1 MIFPSIVEKFIYFDY
16 TIKCPASATGKFPGN
31 GVFSMTDLK
40 TLGRLTL
47 ALALSAALLSGCAD
61 DTVTHTAVIHAV
73 TTQAPPA
80 QETSAPAESGVP
92 DSPTYTDAGSDDRT
106 TAGETLLDEDG
117 TYSSAQDVALYLHTY
132 GELPDN
138 FITKAEARDLGWS
151 GGGLDDYLEDACI
164 GGDTFGNR
172 EGLLPEGKY
181 HECDI
186 DTLNAHS
193 RGAKRLVWDED
204 GNIYYTADHY
214 ESFELLYEGS

>member
-1 MIFPSIVEKFIYFDY
+1 MI
-16 TIKCPASATGKFPGN
+16 
-31 GVFSMTDLK
+31 DLK
-40 TLGRLTL
+40 HLGRLTL
-47 ALALSAALLSGCAD
+47 ALTLSAALLSGCAGD
-61 DTVTHTAVIHAV
+61 AV

-80 QETSAPAESGVP
+80 QETSTPTAPAPRESLP

-117 TYSSAQDVALYLHTY
+117 TYSSAEDVALYLHTY

-172 EGLLPEGKY
+172 EGLLPDGKY

-186 DTLNAHS
+186 DTLNADS
-193 RGAKRLVWDED
+193 RGAKRLVWDEE

-214 ESFELLYEGS
+214 ESFELLYEAP

>member
-1 MIFPSIVEKFIYFDY
+1 MI
-16 TIKCPASATGKFPGN
+16 
-31 GVFSMTDLK
+31 DLK
-40 TLGRLTL
+40 HLGRLTL
-47 ALALSAALLSGCAD
+47 ALTLSAALLSGCAD
-61 DTVTHTAVIHAV
+61 DYTLFITPSSIPSA
-73 TTQAPPA
+73 PA
-80 QETSAPAESGVP
+80 QESSAPAESGVP
-92 DSPTYTDAGSDDRT
+92 DSPAYTDAGSGDQT

-117 TYSSAQDVALYLHTY
+117 TYSSAEDVALYLHTY

-164 GGDTFGNR
+164 GGDAFGNR
-172 EGLLPEGKY
+172 EGLLPDGKY

-186 DTLNAHS
+186 DTLNADS

-214 ESFELLYEGS
+214 ESFELLYEAP